1 MCVDE
6 HGFSGEIE
14 APPPM
19 EESWWKAVLADEQK
33 IEERESDEPQVDFH
47 SHRGMVEEGCEED
60 WHWAQELY
68 DCDDT
73 IELPVVGFNRGG
85 LLVEAKKLRGFIP
98 ISHITRLSGDESEFD
113 RGQILSEYV
122 GETLHLKIIELDPER
137 GRLVFSQRAATA
149 GPGRRIEL
157 LNTLSAGMTV
167 SGKVT
172 NITQFGVFVDLGGVE
187 GLIHVSEL
195 SWGRVRH
202 PKDVVKCGQELD
214 VKVLSVD
221 IEQGRVALSLKELL
235 PDPWAEVED
244 QYQVGEITEGLVT
257 NVVKFGAFVGIE
269 EGLEGLI
276 HVSELGDGS
285 FLHPRSVLVEGEK
298 VRVRIIHID
307 AAERRLGLSIRGI
320 PQSGM
325 DDEEV
330 VEEKVAQQDA
340 MIDP

>member
-6 HGFSGEIE
+6 HGCSGEMN

-33 IEERESDEPQVDFH
+33 IEDNEIDGTQPEYH
-47 SHRGMVEEGCEED
+47 SHRMMVEEGCEED
-60 WHWAQELY
+60 WQWARALY
-68 DCDDT
+68 ACDDT
-73 IELPVVGFNRGG
+73 VELSVVGFNRGG
-85 LLVEAKKLRGFIP
+85 LLVEANKLRGFIP
-98 ISHITRLSGDESEFD
+98 LSHITGLSGDESEFD
-113 RGQILSEYV
+113 RGQLLSEYV
-122 GETLHLKIIELDPER
+122 GDTLQLKIIELDPER

-157 LNTLSAGMTV
+157 LNTLAPDMKV

-202 PKDVVKCGQELD
+202 PRDVVDCGQELE

-221 IEQGRVALSLKELL
+221 VDQGRVALSLKELL
-235 PDPWAEVED
+235 PDPWAEVD
-244 QYQVGEITEGLVT
+244 QRYDVGEIVEGLVT

-276 HVSELGDGS
+276 HVSELGEGS

-320 PQSGM
+320 PQTDM
-325 DDEEV
+325 DEDV
-330 VEEKVAQQDA
+330 VEKPIIQRDV
-340 MIDP
+340 ILDP